1 MKKLLLT
8 TAIVTAFATSA
19 SALEAG
25 KMYVRGDLGYQ
36 ISSFKVFE
44 FSKEKKL
51 NGMAGDIGFGYAIS
65 DDVRTDITL
74 NFSNI
79 KAKINTDQ
87 SYNISYDKLN
97 IVANKDMTNTS
108 TMKDLGFMANAYYD
122 FNNSSAF
129 TPYLMGGIGL
139 NRSNLE
145 FKYSG
150 KNAAEENESMIIKS
164 KPNTSFACQFGVG
177 VDYEISKDI
186 HLDLGYKFS
195 SHFGK
200 YKSKKLDHAL
210 ILGDKLY
217 TKDTSI
223 NMSTKGRVSKHNIT
237 AGVRF
242 AF

>member
-8 TAIVTAFATSA
+8 TAVVAAFATSA

-25 KMYVRGDLGYQ
+25 KMYIRGDLGYQ
-36 ISSFKVFE
+36 ISDFKNSA
-44 FSKEKKL
+44 FSKEKRL

-74 NFSNI
+74 NFSNN

-87 SYNISYDKLN
+87 SLNISYDKIN
-97 IVANKDMTNTS
+97 IVANKDMTKTS

-122 FNNSSAF
+122 FNNSSDF
-129 TPYLMGGIGL
+129 TPYLMGGVGL

-150 KNAAEENESMIIKS
+150 ENAAGENESMMIKS
-164 KPNTSFACQFGVG
+164 KTNTSFACQFGVG
-177 VDYEISKDI
+177 VDYEVSKDI

-195 SHFGK
+195 THFGK

-210 ILGDKLY
+210 TRGAKSY
-217 TKDTSI
+217 NKDESI
-223 NMSTKGRVSKHNIT
+223 DMTTRGRFSKHNIT